1 MFKKREI
8 CVVFGL
14 AELLAAVAYINHEDQ
29 SY

>member
-14 AELLAAVAYINHEDQ
+14 AALLAAVAYINHEDQ